1 MTKGTV
7 YQIGV
12 DGLTGDDSGKIE
24 LASIFTS
31 TCTTTAPIAITAPA
45 NAAVSASV
53 AVTAASASGT
63 TVDFYLDG
71 ELQAT
76 DTSPLRLD
84 LDTTRSTNASHTLLA
99 KAYAGSTL
107 LGSSLPRTAQAANT
121 ITHDTDE
128 FEPNNSSPM
137 PCPSRLAPP
146 AMAASAAR
154 RM

>member
-1 MTKGTV
+1 M
-7 YQIGV
+7 
-12 DGLTGDDSGKIE
+12 
-24 LASIFTS
+24 
-31 TCTTTAPIAITAPA
+31 
-45 NAAVSASV
+45 
-53 AVTAASASGT
+53 
-63 TVDFYLDG
+63 DFYLDG

-137 PCPSRLAPP
+137 PCPSRFAPP

-154 RM
+154 RCDWFQLTLTTPGILTLGLTFSKLDRTVLGAPDMKLMGR